1 MHMSYFCY
9 DTISIII
16 FSAHANESHL
26 ELLDFFPFILIC
38 VILVMENLAEYQRLR
53 NKIF

>member
-9 DTISIII
+9 DTVIS
-16 FSAHANESHL
+16 SAHANEAHL
-26 ELLDFFPFILIC
+26 ELLDFFPFILKC
-38 VILVMENLAEYQRLR
+38 VILVMENLAEYQLLR